1 MDSLINDI
9 LNKTNI
15 NFNKLIHKDRKLTS
29 FIISSKQNC
38 LIFSNNNKII
48 KSIKIKNVTEIISR
62 IIDNKF
68 VILDESIAE
77 LINNL
82 IIKNY
87 NSTNNSHFVNIY
99 DIWYNSNNIYIE
111 MEHLKYSFHN
121 IIKTYQQKLYHEP
134 VYLLSIFFQI
144 IFMIYQMQKINF
156 VHYDLKRENIRFKFT
171 NDNNISY
178 QYYNINFNVPSLGY
192 TAHCFDFGTS
202 IFKLNDMTVTNQTIF
217 ENKLLHNYNIDSN
230 LNFNYDLHFF
240 FQDFTNTYGDY
251 FPWIYDFVDDIG
263 IKVKS
268 YDLRHISK
276 DSNIKSINDII
287 LSNWF
292 KPFRQCNNNF
302 TELNLQLVSKQFDHD
317 DNELPSNTPILNE

>member
-15 NFNKLIHKDRKLTS
+15 NFNKLVHKDRDLYS
-29 FIISSKQNC
+29 FNINAKQNC
-38 LIFSNNNKII
+38 LIFSNNDKIV
-48 KSIKIKNVTEIISR
+48 KCIKIKNVTEIISR
-62 IIDNKF
+62 IVDNKF

-77 LINNL
+77 LINNI

-99 DIWYNSNNIYIE
+99 DIWYKSNNIYIE

-144 IFMIYQMQKINF
+144 IFMIYQLQKINF

-171 NDNNISY
+171 NDKNISY
-178 QYYNINFNVPSLGY
+178 KYYNINFNVPCLGY

-202 IFKLNDMTVTNQTIF
+202 IFKLNDMTVTNQIIF
-217 ENKLLHNYNIDSN
+217 ENKLLDTYNIDSN
-230 LNFNYDLHFF
+230 LNLNYDLHFF
-240 FQDFTNTYGDY
+240 FQDFTNAYGDY
-251 FPWIYDFVDDIG
+251 FPWIYDFINDIG

-268 YDLRHISK
+268 YDIRHISS

-292 KPFRQCNNNF
+292 KPFRSYNNNF
-302 TELNLQLVSKQFDHD
+302 TELNLRLVSKQFDN